1 MRRPDNDDEDEVQ
14 RLRRQL
20 RAEINVAAKSF
31 AEVLHIVSDLLIEIA
46 RRKVV
51 PDREPAEG
59 KPIPELLTTQQAA
72 NHLGLTPHTLAF
84 WRCTRRYAIPFVKV
98 GSKVRYRRAD
108 LDSFLRRRTEN
119 RSHEDESL
127 TR

>member
-1 MRRPDNDDEDEVQ
+1 MRHPDDDDEVE

-20 RAEINVAAKSF
+20 RAQIDVAAKSF
-31 AEVLHIVSDLLIEIA
+31 AEVLHVVSDLLIEIA
-46 RRKVV
+46 RREAV
-51 PDREPAEG
+51 PEREPAEA
-59 KPIPELLTTQQAA
+59 KSLPELLTTQQAA
-72 NHLGLTPHTLAF
+72 AHLGVTPQTLAV

-127 TR
+127 AR